1 MRATAS
7 HGQGLSITVIS
18 QFDFSCFVGCK
29 MVNYMCIHNYIY
41 IYIHIHYTMLY
52 PYDPLCV
59 LAKRTMILPAKSP
72 SFGGASGNKNDPKW
86 LVTAWFMVGQWSVG

>member
-1 MRATAS
+1 
-7 HGQGLSITVIS
+7 
-18 QFDFSCFVGCK
+18 
-29 MVNYMCIHNYIY
+29 
-41 IYIHIHYTMLY
+41 MLY

-86 LVTAWFMVGQWSVG
+86 LVDATIIIISNHITHWN